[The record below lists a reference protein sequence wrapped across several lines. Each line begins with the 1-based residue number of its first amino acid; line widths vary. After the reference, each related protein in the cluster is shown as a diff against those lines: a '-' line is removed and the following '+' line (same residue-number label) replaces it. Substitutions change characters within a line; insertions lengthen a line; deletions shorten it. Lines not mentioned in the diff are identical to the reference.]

1 MNTKSFAQQARKILM
16 RGVKDKLRYWGFEAK
31 GNAQEEPT
39 AVPGGYEFRG
49 EVFDD
54 PAVPP
59 IWQSLRR
66 AIKQKGYDTVVEE
79 AAYTWFNR
87 VMAIRILSK
96 NAYEPPMLDFA
107 DGVGRTPEILQLAK
121 RGTFPFL
128 NETEKKRLQR
138 IITDGNRDTESF
150 AILLIGYCH
159 SHTLLKT
166 VFGSIDDYTELLL
179 PDDILAQYNEKAHTG
194 LLDLVNT
201 TDAISDEE
209 YRKVELIGWLYQ
221 FYISEKKDEVFA
233 SFKKNKKAEAED
245 IPAATQIFTPNWIV
259 KYMVQNTVGKIWLDL
274 HPDSPLKANMK
285 YLVESELYGDPIV
298 QEAEQLK
305 LLDPAVGS
313 GHILVEGF
321 DLLFDMYTAE
331 YYPPGEAVE
340 CILRHN
346 LFGLD
351 IDKRAAQLA
360 QFAILL
366 KAAAR
371 YPDILK
377 KGIRPNIHAMPE
389 PRSFSEQDVLDF
401 LGKDGIVCSNPLS
414 EALSLMQQAQ
424 NLGSIMQFDLG
435 KWDLKSPLV
444 QDYLLEH
451 KLIKESFF
459 HDSVSFFQDIL
470 QFEEEITRAW
480 GGWDWTKAKVGKF
493 IAGSSHR
500 LFEKHMD
507 EGLELLQTA
516 SNLGFAVHLFYPVVT
531 GSEVLALP
539 EAEEQRQ
546 KDILKAISR
555 FTNTFKECC
564 EKIKS
569 HFPNIRQVEPKAWIT
584 APAHQKETI
593 SILDSIF
600 GLKRYLTVDLHTYSV
615 NLIQQRYTQLLQKTD
630 RSFHEQA
637 ILSGIAPFID
647 IILVLSNRYPA
658 VVANPPYMGQGT
670 MNGALKDY
678 ANAHYPLSKSDL
690 FAVFMEVCLELNT
703 KTGLMGMINQ
713 HSWMFL
719 SSFEKLREH
728 LLQNYTISNML
739 HLGPRVFEEL
749 SGEVV
754 QSTAFVLSN
763 VKSGVGGTFY
773 RLVDYKEVGEK
784 ERQFNSRNHEFKNIY
799 QDDFSLI
806 PGKSIAYWISKR
818 KKEIFESA
826 TPLGEIVLLREGIH
840 TANNE
845 LFLKF
850 WFEPSITKFS
860 NIETS
865 ISSIDENNKKW
876 IPYNKGGTY
885 RRWYGNND
893 LVISFDS
900 TSREE
905 MEKLKGHVRPSK
917 NLYFLEGGTWSALTA
932 GNFGVR
938 YYPLGF
944 LFDSKG
950 QAVVAN
956 FDLKQIIALMNSCV
970 AQSFYDIIMPTLDY
984 KCGDVKKTPFIDYK
998 VYSKSI
1004 LDLSNFNIEKAKLD
1018 WDSHE
1023 SSWEFQFSPLLND
1036 QPNLQKGLEYWRRD
1050 VTKNF
1055 FQLHNNEETLNRIF
1069 IEIYGLQ
1076 EELTPEVPLR
1086 DITILQEELNS
1097 KDLEALEQE
1106 FRSKGRDGITLPI
1119 RRDVVMQQFLS
1130 YLIGVCMGRYRL
1142 DQPGLHIAHP
1152 NPTDEEIANYTWNG
1166 QAVEID
1172 DDAILPLMGSAS
1184 EFPDDAVQRIKQLL
1198 DVIWGEHTR
1207 TENINFLQ
1215 ECLDMDLEK
1224 YMVKNFWKDHCKR
1237 YKKKPIYWLFTSP
1250 GGAFQVLVYMHRMNA
1265 FTVERIREKYLLPHI
1280 KHLRSKISMM
1290 GTRSAQ
1296 LSSQEARQLDHL
1308 RNDLLE
1314 CEQYEMV
1321 VKGVADA
1328 QIVFDLDDGVT
1339 VNYARFNGV
1348 VAPVK

>member
-1 MNTKSFAQQARKILM
+1 MNTKSFAQQARKILI
-16 RGVKDKLRYWGFEAK
+16 RGVKDKLRYWGFDAK
-31 GNAQEEPT
+31 GNAQEEPA

-66 AIKQKGYDTVVEE
+66 AIKHKGYDTVVEE

-87 VMAIRILSK
+87 IMAIRILSK
-96 NAYEPPMLDFA
+96 NGYEPPMLDFA

-121 RGTFPFL
+121 RGTVPFL
-128 NETEKKRLQR
+128 NDTEKKRLQR

-159 SHTLLKT
+159 SHTLLQT

-179 PDDILAQYNEKAHTG
+179 PDDILAQYNEKAHIG

-274 HPDSPLKANMK
+274 HPNSPLKANMK
-285 YLVESELYGDPIV
+285 YLVESEHYGDPIV

-340 CILRHN
+340 SILRHN

-389 PRSFSEQDVLDF
+389 PHDFSRQDVLDF
-401 LGKDGIVCSNPLS
+401 LGKDGLAYADHLFR
-414 EALSLMQQAQ
+414 ALHLMQQAQ
-424 NLGSIMQFDLG
+424 NLGSIMQFDLPE
-435 KWDLKSPLV
+435 SAV
-444 QDYLLEH
+444 DY
-451 KLIKESFF
+451 IG
-459 HDSVSFFQDIL
+459 Q
-470 QFEEEITRAW
+470 R
-480 GGWDWTKAKVGKF
+480 WTAMQQ
-493 IAGSSHR
+493 A
-500 LFEKHMD
+500 D
-507 EGLELLQTA
+507 
-516 SNLGFAVHLFYPVVT
+516 NL
-531 GSEVLALP
+531 
-539 EAEEQRQ
+539 
-546 KDILKAISR
+546 
-555 FTNTFKECC
+555 C
-564 EKIKS
+564 
-569 HFPNIRQVEPKAWIT
+569 
-584 APAHQKETI
+584 
-593 SILDSIF
+593 
-600 GLKRYLTVDLHTYSV
+600 
-615 NLIQQRYTQLLQKTD
+615 
-630 RSFHEQA
+630 FHEKA
-637 ILSGIAPFID
+637 LMPALSAYLPVLLILCQK
-647 IILVLSNRYPA
+647 YEA
-658 VVANPPYMGQGT
+658 VVANPPYMGQGN

-678 ANAHYPLSKSDL
+678 VNAHYPLSKSDL
-690 FAVFMEVCLELNT
+690 FAVFMEVCLALNT
-703 KTGLMGMINQ
+703 QAGLMGMINQ

-728 LLQNYTISNML
+728 LLQNYTICNML

-754 QSTAFVLSN
+754 QSTAFVLSKTT
-763 VKSGVGGTFY
+763 VHKSGVYY
-773 RLVDYKEVGEK
+773 RLVNYKEIGEK
-784 ERQFNSRNHEFKNIY
+784 EQQFNKRSNEYGNIN
-799 QDDFSLI
+799 QDIFLKIPSSPIGYWLSNNILNVFTSTAPLIDFVKPKQGTST
-806 PGKSIAYWISKR
+806 GDN
-818 KKEIFESA
+818 
-826 TPLGEIVLLREGIH
+826 T
-840 TANNE
+840 
-845 LFLKF
+845 LFLRLWHEVSREQIF
-850 WFEPSITKFS
+850 YSCPSIES
-860 NIETS
+860 CI
-865 ISSIDENNKKW
+865 ISLKKW
-876 IPYNKGGTY
+876 YPATKGGTHKK
-885 RRWYGNND
+885 WYGNNEY
-893 LVISFDS
+893 IINWW
-900 TSREE
+900 
-905 MEKLKGHVRPSK
+905 K
-917 NLYFLEGGTWSALTA
+917 NGQDIAKHNSSAIRNSNIVFSEALTWT
-932 GNFGVR
+932 GISSSDLGVR
-938 YYPLGF
+938 YCPTGF
-944 LFDSKG
+944 VFTISGKPIVGGKTEHLFYFLALLCSK
-950 QAVVAN
+950 VSMRFLEV
-956 FDLKQIIALMNSCV
+956 MS
-970 AQSFYDIIMPTLDY
+970 PTLSFEVGY
-984 KCGDVKKTPFIDYK
+984 ISNIPAIYNE
-998 VYSKSI
+998 SKSI
-1004 LDLSNFNIEKAKLD
+1004 NINKIVESNINISKFD
-1018 WDSHE
+1018 WDSRE
-1023 SSWEFQFSPLLND
+1023 SSWDFVQSILLNN
-1036 QPNLQKGLEYWRRD
+1036 QINLNYAYDSWENEISN
-1050 VTKNF
+1050 NF
-1055 FQLHNNEETLNRIF
+1055 FQLHANEEELNRIF

-1076 EELTPEVPLR
+1076 DELTPEVPLR

-1097 KDLEALEQE
+1097 KDLEALEQD

-1237 YKKKPIYWLFTSP
+1237 YKKKPIYWLFASP

-1290 GTRSAQ
+1290 ETRSAQ